1 MSASNESSL
10 FNIIVV
16 GGGIAGLSAAIALRG
31 SNRKIIVLEQS
42 RLNREIGATISLQP
56 NASKIVEKQWDL
68 EEGLAKT
75 GSMADK
81 AFRIYNTEGK
91 LHAEI
96 PFHLKKSYG
105 AERMIYHRVDLHDA
119 LKSAATRNEGNVDP
133 VEIRTGC
140 VVRKC
145 DPEAGTVALESGEEL
160 SADLIVGADGIKSV
174 LRQSIIGKE
183 APAIPTGLSVIDSS
197 ELEQDKDFTSVI
209 DPRESFTTMIMG
221 HDRRIIM
228 GPARNGAIY
237 SIVALV
243 PDDQMQESAEGKSW
257 TTKGSPDK
265 LRETFDVFPKW
276 AKAVFKNC
284 TEVGLWQLR
293 DLDPLDTWYCERAI
307 IIGDAAHPM
316 LPTQGQGASQAIE
329 DAEALG
335 AIFSDIKEK
344 PTRYQITERLK
355 VTSLI
360 AIDFEAQWLTFQ
372 QIVFDCRY
380 ERATLIQGYSRES
393 GKPAT
398 DKGNSKI
405 TMNPAEFMDYNC
417 TYNGAKDWIERQA
430 RAKILAEVEESKGTA
445 PVSIATKQMAA
456 IALGSK

>member
-1 MSASNESSL
+1 MSISGESDL
-10 FNIIVV
+10 FNIIIV

-31 SNRKIIVLEQS
+31 PNRKITVLEQS

-56 NASKIVEKQWDL
+56 NASKIVEKQWGL
-68 EEGLAKT
+68 EERLTKS

-81 AFRIYNTEGK
+81 AFRIFNTEGK

-105 AERMIYHRVDLHDA
+105 AERMIYHRIDLHDA
-119 LKSAATRNEGNVDP
+119 LKYAATRREENVTP
-133 VEIRTGC
+133 VELRTGC
-140 VVRKC
+140 VVREC
-145 DPEAGTVALESGEEL
+145 DPEACTVTLESEEVL
-160 SADLIVGADGIKSV
+160 TADLVIGADGIKSV

-183 APAIPTGLSVIDSS
+183 APAIPTGLSAYRLVIDSS

-228 GPARNGAIY
+228 GPARNGSIY

-243 PDDQMQESAEGKSW
+243 PDDKMQENADGKSW
-257 TTKGSPDK
+257 TTKGDPDM

-276 AKAVFKNC
+276 AKTVFKNC

-293 DLDPLDTWYCERAI
+293 DLDPLDTWYRDRAI

-335 AIFSDIKEK
+335 VIFSDIKGK
-344 PTRYQITERLK
+344 PTAAEIQERLK
-355 VTSLI
+355 R
-360 AIDFEAQWLTFQ
+360 
-372 QIVFDCRY
+372 VFDCRW
-380 ERATLIQGYSRES
+380 ERATLIQGYSRQA

-398 DKGNSKI
+398 DKANNKI

-417 TYNGAKDWIERQA
+417 TYSGAKHWIERQEKGKA
-430 RAKILAEVEESKGTA
+430 LIEVEESKNPE
-445 PVSIATKQMAA
+445 PVFVATKQLAR
-456 IALGSK
+456 ISLGNK

>member
-1 MSASNESSL
+1 LSIGVLYYCSSSSTYTIIFSPGKRRM

-16 GGGIAGLSAAIALRG
+16 GGGIAGISAAFALRG
-31 SNRKIIVLEQS
+31 PGRHITVLEQS
-42 RLNREIGATISLQP
+42 QLNREIGATISLQP
-56 NASKIVEKQWDL
+56 NASKIVEKQWGL
-68 EEGLAKT
+68 EETLSKK

-81 AFRIYNTEGK
+81 GFRIYSVEGK

-105 AERMIYHRVDLHDA
+105 AERMMYHRAAVTKVVADA
-119 LKSAATRNEGNVDP
+119 EP

-140 VVRKC
+140 VVRDC
-145 DPEAGTVALESGEEL
+145 DPEDGTVTLDSGEVL
-160 SADLIVGADGIKSV
+160 AGDLIVGADGIKSV
-174 LRQSIIGKE
+174 LRKSVVGKDIS
-183 APAIPTGLSVIDSS
+183 AIPTGLSAYRLVINST
-197 ELEQDKDFTSVI
+197 ELEQDKDFMSVI
-209 DPRESFTTMIMG
+209 DPRDSFTTMIMG

-228 GPARNGAIY
+228 GPARDGSIY

-243 PDDQMQESAEGKSW
+243 PDDKMQENAEEKSW
-257 TTKGSPDK
+257 TTKGDPQR
-265 LRETFDVFPKW
+265 LRDTFEVFPTW

-293 DLDPLDTWYCERAI
+293 DMDPLETWHRGRTI

-335 AIFSDIKEK
+335 AIFEEIKDK
-344 PTRYQITERLK
+344 PTKADVESRLK
-355 VTSLI
+355 TM
-360 AIDFEAQWLTFQ
+360 FG
-372 QIVFDCRY
+372 CRF
-380 ERATLIQGYSRES
+380 ERATLIQGYSRQA

-398 DKGNSKI
+398 DKATNNI

-417 TYNGAKDWIERQA
+417 IYNGAKDWMEKQV
-430 RAKILAEVEESKGTA
+430 KLKELAMPVVSKDAGLC
-445 PVSIATKQMAA
+445 PVPTQKMTSLS
-456 IALGSK
+456 LGSE

>member
-1 MSASNESSL
+1 MSSSSESSL
-10 FNIIVV
+10 FNVIIV
-16 GGGIAGLSAAIALRG
+16 GGGIAGLSTAIALRG
-31 SNRKIIVLEQS
+31 PNRNITVLEQS
-42 RLNREIGATISLQP
+42 HLNREIGATISLQP
-56 NASKIVEKQWDL
+56 NASKIVEKQWGL
-68 EEGLAKT
+68 EETLAKK
-75 GSMADK
+75 GSMADR

-119 LKSAATRNEGNVDP
+119 LKSAATKGEDGINP
-133 VEIRTGC
+133 VNIRTGC
-140 VVRKC
+140 VVQKC
-145 DPEAGTVALESGEEL
+145 EPEAGTVRLESGEVL
-160 SADLIVGADGIKSV
+160 SADLIIGADGIKSV
-174 LRQSIIGKE
+174 LRQSIIGRE
-183 APAIPTGLSVIDSS
+183 APAIPTGLSAYRLVIDSS

-228 GPARNGAIY
+228 GPARNGSIY

-243 PDDQMQESAEGKSW
+243 PDDQMQENAEGKSW
-257 TTKGSPDK
+257 TTKGDPNK

-293 DLDPLDTWYCERAI
+293 DLDPLDTWHHGRAI

-335 AIFSDIKEK
+335 AIFADVEGK
-344 PTRYQITERLK
+344 PTRLEIETRLK
-355 VTSLI
+355 
-360 AIDFEAQWLTFQ
+360 A
-372 QIVFDCRY
+372 VFDCRY
-380 ERATLIQGYSRES
+380 DRATLIQGYSRQS

-398 DKGNSKI
+398 DKTSSKI

-417 TYNGAKDWIERQA
+417 TYNGARDWIKRQA
-430 RAKILAEVEESKGTA
+430 EAERLTHVGESKDVG
-445 PVSIATKQMAA
+445 PISVATKQMAT
-456 IALGSK
+456 IALGSE